1 MPLFLKGR
9 EGRGERGNSAYKKGD
24 IRKMRILITAGPT
37 REKIDPVRFIT
48 NYSSGKMGY
57 AVARAAVEAGHQ
69 VELVSGPVT
78 LAAPEK
84 LAGFHR
90 VESAQEMADKVFALF
105 PECDAAV
112 MVAAVAD
119 YRPAEICTSKM
130 KKSDGDLYLR
140 LERTTDILA
149 GLGKMKRADQKL
161 IGFAAETDDLL
172 ANAQGKLERKNLD
185 WIVANQVSDGF
196 GSETNRVTLLSRH
209 GEKIFIDTADKLSV
223 ARRILETVL

>member
-1 MPLFLKGR
+1 
-9 EGRGERGNSAYKKGD
+9 
-24 IRKMRILITAGPT
+24 MRVLITAGPT

-57 AVARAAVEAGHQ
+57 ALAQAAAEKGHE
-69 VELVSGPVT
+69 VVLVSGPVA
-78 LAAPEK
+78 LKCPENVK
-84 LAGFHR
+84 EFYS
-90 VESAQEMADKVFALF
+90 VESAAEMAEKVFELF
-105 PECDAAV
+105 PSCDAAI

-149 GLGKMKRADQKL
+149 GLGARKSDKQKL

-172 ANAQGKLERKNLD
+172 ANAQSKLERKNLD
-185 WIVANQVSDGF
+185 WIAANKVSDGF
-196 GSETNRVTLLSRH
+196 GSATNKVILLSRD
-209 GEKIFIDTADKLSV
+209 GRRIDLETADKIDV
-223 ARRILETVL
+223 ARKILETVF

>member
-1 MPLFLKGR
+1 
-9 EGRGERGNSAYKKGD
+9 
-24 IRKMRILITAGPT
+24 MRVLITAGPT

-57 AVARAAVEAGHQ
+57 ALAQAAAEKGHD
-69 VELVSGPVT
+69 VVLVSGPVA
-78 LAAPEK
+78 LKCPENVK
-84 LAGFHR
+84 EFYS
-90 VESAQEMADKVFALF
+90 VESAAEMAEKVFELF
-105 PECDAAV
+105 PSCDAAI

-149 GLGKMKRADQKL
+149 GLGARKSDKQKL

-172 ANAQGKLERKNLD
+172 ANAQSKLERKNLD
-185 WIVANQVSDGF
+185 WIAANKVSDGF
-196 GSETNRVTLLSRH
+196 GSATNKVILLSRD
-209 GEKIFIDTADKLSV
+209 GRRVDLETADKIDV
-223 ARRILETVL
+223 ARKILETVF